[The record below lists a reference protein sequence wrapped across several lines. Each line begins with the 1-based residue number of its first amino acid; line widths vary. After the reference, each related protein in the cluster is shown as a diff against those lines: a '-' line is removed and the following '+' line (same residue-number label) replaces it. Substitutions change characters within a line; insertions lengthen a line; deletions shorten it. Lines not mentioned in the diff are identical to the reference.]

1 LLWMGYDGV
10 VDPYPF
16 LLAWSQRRDQTLAG
30 GAWASFPANAP
41 PPAAVLLQADDISS
55 ASGLDPTAVEGAL
68 TVASLFGEG
77 RILQPAAGQ
86 PRLVGA
92 AAGFGGQAGRQ

>member
-1 LLWMGYDGV
+1 MGYDGV

-30 GAWASFPANAP
+30 GAWASIPANAP
-41 PPAAVLLQADDISS
+41 PPGAVLLQADDIPS